1 MKKNFFL
8 TLMLAVLCTATS
20 WAQFSPQPGKMYAF
34 REVTSG
40 LFLDIQTLGIN
51 EPLANGTTNNI
62 SLNATPRIIYFE
74 EGETAGKY
82 VMKNVEGTYAQ
93 QKTDGRDW
101 NAVIGWTRYLWT
113 ITDADGD
120 GYYTIARADGNFIG
134 IDNPTNRAPLYC
146 NIGTGLE
153 FALVEFAD
161 LVDTHTSVKLKHSEK
176 DLYMNTTEPH
186 SIKFQTEATPLH
198 ILTSGSSYFIAKV
211 NDTNFL
217 AQVPTKE
224 WDDWSASAASKE
236 PYLWLFANKV
246 DNNEAFSIAKLI
258 NWTDNKHLGSDEENL
273 IEGTGIWANVGSG
286 CNKWIFTDKTNK
298 YSGTVPDFTG
308 TTDDINNI
316 NSNGQYLTKLAING
330 LGVYSNSVAPS
341 DMYVETQVTGIKLE
355 PGVEYTMNLTFP
367 MNQKTQKLVANI
379 WIDANGDGIFE
390 THLGTTGDKAAN
402 KNDTND
408 ISTVRFTVPA
418 SAKMGLTRIRL
429 RLDSSWNI
437 AESATADANR
447 LVYDIPVTIAP
458 AQPYTFIID
467 NPSELEVIVEYNG
480 EQILGGAQ
488 LPANADPELF
498 TVPEIPGHTWEIVF
512 DHYNKTITL
521 LYVKKYSLHL
531 PNAPLGVTVKYNGV
545 AITEGYFFENGFD
558 SQYLTVEGCPDGYS
572 WQISK
577 DTAGKFI
584 IITFTKQEAV
594 ENPAA
599 VVALI
604 KRIGGEAAA
613 DKFKFVLDPSL
624 KNENNDE
631 TNENN
636 DEIFVIDGDHH
647 KVRIQGNTISAITT
661 GLGWYLQNHAHINI
675 AWNSLNEKSAGE
687 AYADLSNIP
696 VPATAE
702 THTTDAK
709 YRYYLNYCTFGYSMT
724 TWTWKRWQQEIDWM
738 ALHGINMPLQIV
750 GLEEVWRKFLTLEEK
765 GQRKYNYTDAEAMAF
780 VPGPAFTAWWGM
792 NNLEGWG
799 GTAANGW
806 GGVQDKA
813 WYARQ
818 QQLAT
823 QILDRQREL
832 GMQPVLPG
840 FSGMVPSDFQ
850 TKTGV
855 VCDAGGWCGFTRP
868 KIVLPSN
875 ERFAEIAADYYKCLA
890 EVMGESQYY
899 SIDPFHEGGSINGGE
914 EQDYK
919 DAYKAI
925 YDAMEAAKPASQ
937 WVIQQWQW
945 NDNNPNFQAYS
956 LNAVPAGRL
965 IVLDLFSDGR
975 PEFGDY
981 NGYTPQEAVFC
992 AIPNF
997 GGRSGLMGRLNKV
1010 AENYFTYK
1018 RQYSS
1023 IKGIGAAPEAI
1034 EQTPVTYDL
1043 IFQLPWMG
1051 SEPDVAEWVANYSIA
1066 RYGVENAEVQAAWE
1080 LLRQGVLNY
1089 GADAIQGPVEDVWA
1103 ARPNLEAKA
1112 ASSWGST
1119 LSKPHGSKPRPDLT
1133 YTKKRQQMLIEA
1145 TYKLLAQSSAVSG
1158 NLYESNYNYDIVE
1171 FGGAVMADY
1180 AHYLLLGIKAAKEDA
1195 GDAFATD
1202 AKYIARRDAF
1212 LALIADVDEFK
1223 GTNLNFRLG
1232 KWTQEARD
1240 AAAEAVALGATAAN
1254 ADWYEYNNARTLI
1267 TTWGDYAQNN
1277 SGGLRDYSYRSWQGL
1292 LKDYYLPRWKYYF
1305 ENNCT
1310 HPDEDVRN
1318 YFYFEWNW
1326 AHGLEHNVG
1335 NTSKSSTKL
1344 AQGKPGYSY
1353 SRDAEGV
1360 TVDVAQAKLAKYII
1374 PVQAEDGTVYAY
1386 RHLENDLKES
1396 VRLTVEEGGTV
1407 NLCDYFDGLLANE
1420 TINATITS
1428 DCIAR
1433 VVEDADA
1440 TIVIKNDAANGEA
1453 TEYDAKITL
1462 TDGTVIDFVLVV
1474 HSEAFATAK
1483 EGLAAIIAQMETL
1496 TAQVATYNP
1505 TGTATKIALTATS
1518 GQPYYIW
1525 SNAPQSDDE
1534 GNIHNL
1540 LDGQPGTFFHSNWQ
1554 STIAPADGLDHHLTV
1569 ELGEGNSIE
1578 NFKFYYQAR
1587 TGNYL
1592 GDYPKTIKVQGSN
1605 NGADYVDIA
1614 TVNPRNA
1621 NDHTIENGATWT
1633 SSVFDGNEY
1642 TYLRFMVTAT
1652 TTNKNKDG
1660 HIFFHMAEFALYEV
1674 SASAVVYS
1682 HLVGKINNEEAAAFY
1697 DALLAAKRVYDNSM
1711 TQSEIDAEKTLL
1723 QEKYVALNELLG
1735 GNILPVKLTVDEAN
1749 PVLYKIII
1757 KRAEDGSKVLGYD
1770 EPTGMVAVQDKV
1782 DNSSWQAWYFMSSTN
1797 GVTIH
1802 PYNADGKV
1810 LSADNTSDGEA
1821 KVWAVEKGLKT
1832 FYEWKF
1838 VTRSN
1843 GYFNIQAHN
1852 GSNYFSNKGGVSN
1865 KMGFWLKEPDIDGGS
1880 LFKFVATFEN
1890 ANARYYQLHDFVDI
1904 IPDENDAKLKQMAS
1918 GTAPGYYNTE
1928 NADRLREAYTTAKTL
1943 DNAGSANSTAAD
1955 CYATYKAL
1963 REAYATYDEMQMIMP
1978 THGAVYRI
1986 RNYVIDDEV
1995 SKKNHYIAVNNEVK
2009 IELPASV
2016 SENNQG
2022 AMWVCI
2028 KDEDKY
2034 KFVSALGTAA
2044 FGWNVNMTE
2053 TIDVLRENSIAYR
2066 IDAGGEPG
2074 SLRIAAFHTDDA
2086 SWYSLAL
2093 TSEEWNSRD
2102 KPLFNRGKNGRGQ
2115 YDKWSTDWYLEPVE
2129 NVDIA
2134 FNRDLVAGHKWGTL
2148 YLPYAV
2154 EVPEGITAYYATN
2167 VNAGEKVIELAEV
2180 GDVIPAYTPVL
2191 INRSEDDATETF
2203 PFYYTTQAGTAVDGN
2218 LFAGRIMESVVECEN
2233 NKKYYLLLNAGKGEA
2248 FYWVAKEYNENGVF
2262 DGSNGTHIK
2271 CEANKAYLALDGTN
2285 PAALSFRY
2293 GGDTT
2298 EVDEIES
2305 ENGKVKT
2312 IYDLQGRKLTEI
2324 TRPGFYIIDGKKV
2337 LVK

>member
-1 MKKNFFL
+1 MKKNLFL

-20 WAQFSPQPGKMYAF
+20 WAQFSPQPGKMYAL

-51 EPLANGTTNNI
+51 EPNANGTTNNI
-62 SLNATPRIIYFE
+62 SLNAKPRIIFFE
-74 EGETAGKY
+74 EGDAPAKFK
-82 VMKNVEGTYAQ
+82 MKNVNGTYAQ
-93 QKTDGRDW
+93 QASSRNW
-101 NAVIGWTRYLWT
+101 NAVIGENQYQWT
-113 ITDADGD
+113 IVDADAD
-120 GYYTIARADGNFIG
+120 GYYTIARADGKFISM
-134 IDNPTNRAPLYC
+134 DTPANAKPLYC
-146 NIGTGLE
+146 DKDTGLE

-161 LVDTHTSVKLKHSEK
+161 LVDTHTTVKLKHAEK
-176 DLYMNTTEPH
+176 DLYLNGAEPN
-186 SIKFQTEATPLH
+186 SPKFQTEATPFYMLS
-198 ILTSGSSYFIAKV
+198 SGSAYIFRGVEEKSGY
-211 NDTNFL
+211 L
-217 AQVPTKE
+217 AQAKLDPWVPE
-224 WDDWSASAASKE
+224 QDVWSVSTSSSE
-236 PYLWLFANKV
+236 PYLWLVSDENGAV
-246 DNNEAFSIAKLI
+246 TISQLVYNELR
-258 NWTDNKHLGSDEENL
+258 LGSDDENL
-273 IEGTGIWANVGSG
+273 SAGTGIWANVGSG

-298 YSGTVPDFTG
+298 YSGTVPKFIG
-308 TTDDINNI
+308 TNDDINNI
-316 NSNGQYLTKLAING
+316 NSKGQYLTKLAING

-341 DMYVETQVTGIKLE
+341 SAADMYVEATVTGIELE

-367 MNQKTQKLVANI
+367 KNQTSQILAANL
-379 WIDANGDGIFE
+379 WIDADGDGTFE
-390 THLGTTGDKAAN
+390 THLGTTGTAN
-402 KNDTND
+402 SNSNDL
-408 ISTVRFTVPA
+408 SVVRFTVPA

-467 NPSELEVIVEYNG
+467 NPSELEVIVKYNG

-488 LPANADPELF
+488 LPANADETLF
-498 TVPEIPGHTWEIVF
+498 TVPEIAGHTWEIVF

-531 PNAPLGVTVKYNGV
+531 PNAPLGVTVKYNGND
-545 AITEGYFFENGFD
+545 ITEGYFFEDGFD

-631 TNENN
+631 
-636 DEIFVIDGDHH
+636 IFVIDGDHH

-696 VPATAE
+696 VPADAE

-832 GMQPVLPG
+832 GMEPVLPG

-855 VCDAGGWCGFTRP
+855 VCNAGSWCGFTRP

-899 SIDPFHEGGSINGGE
+899 SIDPFHEGGRINGGT
-914 EQDYK
+914 EQQYK

-945 NDNNPNFQAYS
+945 NHNNPNFQAYS

-975 PEFGDY
+975 PEFGNY

-997 GGRSGLMGRLNKV
+997 GGRSGLMGRLNNL
-1010 AENYFTYK
+1010 ADNYFNYK
-1018 RQYSS
+1018 ATYSS

-1043 IFQLPWMG
+1043 LFQLPWMG
-1051 SEPDVAEWVANYSIA
+1051 TKPDVAEWVANYSIA

-1080 LLRQGVLNY
+1080 LLRQGPLNY

-1103 ARPNLEAKA
+1103 AIPNLEANPA
-1112 ASSWGST
+1112 SAWGETINGASS
-1119 LSKPHGSKPRPDLT
+1119 T
-1133 YTKKRQQMLIEA
+1133 YTPERRQMLIDA
-1145 TYKLLAQSSAVSG
+1145 TYKLLGQAGAVSG
-1158 NLYESNYNYDIVE
+1158 DVNVSNYNYDIVE
-1171 FGGAVMADY
+1171 FGGGVFADY
-1180 AHYLLLGIKAAKEDA
+1180 AYDLLLGIKKAKTAA
-1195 GDAFATD
+1195 GDAFAD
-1202 AKYIARRDAF
+1202 DEKYIARKNAF

-1240 AAAEAVALGATAAN
+1240 AAAEAVALGATTAN
-1254 ADWYEYNNARTLI
+1254 ADWYEYNNARTIL
-1267 TTWGDYAQNN
+1267 TTWGDQAQ
-1277 SGGLRDYSYRSWQGL
+1277 SVGGGQALLRDYSYRSWQGL
-1292 LKDYYLPRWKYYF
+1292 LKDVYLPRWQHYF
-1305 ENNCT
+1305 ENNCST
-1310 HPDEDVRN
+1310 SSN
-1318 YFYFEWNW
+1318 YFFFSWNW
-1326 AHGLEHNVG
+1326 AHGMKHSP
-1335 NTSKSSTKL
+1335 TDASKSAEKL
-1344 AQGKPGYSY
+1344 ASTDAGYSY

-1360 TVDVAQAKLAKYII
+1360 TVDVAKAKLAKYII

-1407 NLCDYFDGLLANE
+1407 NLCDYFAASLA
-1420 TINATITS
+1420 NATITAE
-1428 DCIAR
+1428 DCIEGT
-1433 VVEDADA
+1433 VTDA
-1440 TIVIKNDAANGEA
+1440 TSVTIKAGVANGEA
-1453 TEYDAKITL
+1453 TEYDANITL
-1462 TDGTVIDFVLVV
+1462 ADGTVIDFVLVV

-1483 EGLAAIIAQMETL
+1483 EGLAAIIAQMESL
-1496 TAQVATYNP
+1496 TAQVATYERVKEEIGLS
-1505 TGTATKIALTATS
+1505 TTAGDK
-1518 GQPYYIW
+1518 YYIY
-1525 SNAPQSDDE
+1525 SNAEIRE
-1534 GNIHNL
+1534 GNMGYLIDGITDQANNYIHTTWEKN
-1540 LDGQPGTFFHSNWQ
+1540 
-1554 STIAPADGLDHHLTV
+1554 STDGLHHYLRV
-1569 ELGEGNSIE
+1569 
-1578 NFKFYYQAR
+1578 
-1587 TGNYL
+1587 YL
-1592 GDYPKTIKVQGSN
+1592 GDEPSLNDFSFSYVTRNNVNNEKPKQITVAGSN
-1605 NGADYVDIA
+1605 
-1614 TVNPRNA
+1614 TP
-1621 NDHTIENGATWT
+1621 
-1633 SSVFDGNEY
+1633 DGEY
-1642 TYLRFMVTAT
+1642 TTIAVLTGLPEQSTEKYESQVYSAKGYKYLRFMVDDTYR
-1652 TTNKNKDG
+1652 DLSHSG
-1660 HIFFHMAEFALYEV
+1660 HKAYSMAEFDLFKVYT
-1674 SASAVVYS
+1674 SADVYT
-1682 HLVGKINNEEAAAFY
+1682 HLEDVEGIAAAAVIAY

-1711 TQSEIDAEKTLL
+1711 TQNEIDAAKELL
-1723 QEKYVALNELLG
+1723 QEKYNALLDKLG
-1735 GNILPVKLTVDEAN
+1735 NDILPVKLTVDEAN

-1757 KRAEDGSKVLGYD
+1757 KRADDGSKVLRYD
-1770 EPTGMVAVQDKV
+1770 NNDEMVAVGANTPNK
-1782 DNSSWQAWYFMSSTN
+1782 SWQAWYFMSSAN

-1802 PYNADGKV
+1802 PFNADGKV
-1810 LSADNTSDGEA
+1810 LSANDTSNGKE
-1821 KVWAVEKGLKT
+1821 KVEIATKGAQT
-1832 FYEWKF
+1832 YYEWTFRKEAS
-1838 VTRSN
+1838 VEGYYNIRTTN
-1843 GYFNIQAHN
+1843 GA
-1852 GSNYFSNKGGVSN
+1852 YFSHYGGENN
-1865 KMGFWLKEPDIDGGS
+1865 KMGFWDGDANETKVQTDGGS
-1880 LFKFVATFEN
+1880 LFKFIDAEFEN
-1890 ANARYYQLHDFVDI
+1890 GNARYYQLYDLVNGV
-1904 IPDENDAKLKQMAS
+1904 IPTQDNAKLNQMAS
-1918 GTAPGYYNTE
+1918 GTAPGYYTG
-1928 NADRLREAYTTAKTL
+1928 NADGFRDAYKAAKTL
-1943 DNAGSANSTAAD
+1943 TNTSAPAD

-1986 RNYVIDDEV
+1986 RSYV
-1995 SKKNHYIAVNNEVK
+1995 KNTAQQYQTHYITVNDK
-2009 IELPASV
+2009 ASIELPTSV
-2016 SENNQG
+2016 SENSQG
-2022 AMWVCI
+2022 AMWVCF
-2028 KDEDKY
+2028 KDRDKY

-2044 FGWNVNMTE
+2044 FGWVHDSFKEKTNAQSE
-2053 TIDVLRENSIAYR
+2053 TPTALVIGAGVAPGALYIKENNS
-2066 IDAGGEPG
+2066 
-2074 SLRIAAFHTDDA
+2074 H
-2086 SWYSLAL
+2086 LAL
-2093 TSEEWNSRD
+2093 TSEEWNN
-2102 KPLFNRGKNGRGQ
+2102 KGNALFNQGSSTIQDNN
-2115 YDKWSTDWYLEPVE
+2115 KWSTDWYLEPVE

-2134 FNRDLVAGHKWGTL
+2134 FNRDLNAGHHWGTL

-2154 EVPEGITAYYATN
+2154 EVPENITAYYAKGAN
-2167 VNAGEKVIELAEV
+2167 VADKVVELEKVENDI
-2180 GDVIPAYTPVL
+2180 IPAYTPVL
-2191 INRSEDDATETF
+2191 INRSEDGVTETF

-2248 FYWVAKEYNENGVF
+2248 FYWVYKEYDA
-2262 DGSNGTHIK
+2262 DGNFYPGQDKTHIK

-2312 IYDLQGRKLTEI
+2312 IYDLQGRKLSEI
-2324 TRPGFYIIDGKKV
+2324 TEPGIYIVNGKKV